1 MVVAFVLYPVFT
13 ESGSSGAL
21 AELDETDIAISNL
34 RDKKAML
41 YDAIQDLDF
50 EKAAGKVSDGD
61 YENARN
67 DYLAQVADVIAKL
80 DALVPPEPEAASPAT
95 KKSSKK
101 RSTKRVKEDLELE
114 CASCGELNPTASNF
128 CNQCGASMAKK
139 CASCGESLPAKARFC
154 NGCGEKVS
162 A

>member
-13 ESGSSGAL
+13 EAGANGAL
-21 AELDETDIAISNL
+21 AQLDETDIAISNL

-67 DYLAQVADVIAKL
+67 DYLAQVAEVIGKL
-80 DALVPPEPEAASPAT
+80 DALAPPEPEAAPAAT
-95 KKSSKK
+95 KTSSKK
-101 RSTKRVKEDLELE
+101 RSPKEAKDDPGLA
-114 CASCGELNPTASNF
+114 CANCGELNPAASNF
-128 CNQCGASMAKK
+128 CNQCGASMART
-139 CASCGESLPAKARFC
+139 CASCGENLPAKARFC
-154 NGCGEKVS
+154 NGCGAKVS